1 MERIFTHS
9 FVEDEL
15 AELSE
20 AEYEAYPSIL
30 PLAECFFEQDIRLTY
45 AEYRACIKSAQDYA
59 LQQEQ
64 YRFRLTNAAGFHNI
78 QVLCREGQWCM
89 VSKNRAPAI
98 HFVIHHPKLREALE
112 NLVLPIKDTH
122 GVLQFQEKGGGK

>member
-1 MERIFTHS
+1 MSWQS
-9 FVEDEL
+9 FPQ
-15 AELSE
+15 

-30 PLAECFFEQDIRLTY
+30 PLAECFWQDIRLTY
-45 AEYRACIKSAQDYA
+45 AEYQACIKSAQDYA

-89 VSKNRAPAI
+89 VSEEPGTRDP
-98 HFVIHHPKLREALE
+98 FR
-112 NLVLPIKDTH
+112 DSTT
-122 GVLQFQEKGGGK
+122 QS